1 MKRSL
6 VMLPPRRRGRDETA
20 GKELLRTWP
29 LRERLLDSRIVL
41 RRPQSLRAEMN
52 ALDPEPLLRFLHEQG
67 VAHILI
73 GGVAVAAHGYPR
85 PSRDLDLVPA
95 SDSANLRRLARALAV
110 LHARSADLS
119 DFSAGEVPADATSAD
134 DLAAGGNFR
143 LETDLGPLDVM
154 QWIAGID
161 ADDLYAELD
170 RDALVFSLGD
180 VPVRYCGLDHLRAM
194 KQAAGRPRDL
204 DDLEHLPP
212 D

>member
-1 MKRSL
+1 MTRSL
-6 VMLPPRRRGRDETA
+6 AMLSRQRRAQDETA
-20 GKELLRTWP
+20 ETELPRTWP
-29 LRERLLDSRIVL
+29 RRERWRDLRTASR
-41 RRPQSLRAEMN
+41 RQRSSRAEMN

-95 SDSANLRRLARALAV
+95 SDSANLRRLARALAI
-110 LHARSADLS
+110 LHARPAELS
-119 DFSAGEVPADATSAD
+119 DFSAGEVPADATSAG
-134 DLAAGGNFR
+134 DLAHGGNFR

-161 ADDLYAELD
+161 AEDLYAELD

-180 VPVRYCGLDHLRAM
+180 VPVRYCGLEHLRAM

-204 DDLEHLPP
+204 DDLEHLSP